1 MHAEKC
7 LYPFLTVTFVSLVIV
22 ISAISGFLVSSSFF
36 YQQQASISPPLL
48 LRGPSYP
55 PSFAYYIS
63 GGRGDRDRIIR
74 LLCAVYHPRNVYLLH
89 LSTDASEWERD
100 GLAKLA
106 LLAVPAFRVF
116 GNVHVVGKSDPNT
129 HMGSTVLAATLHAA
143 SVMLKLDDRWDW
155 FVTLSASDYPLVTQ
169 DDLSHVFSSVPRTLN
184 FIDHSSNLGWKE
196 KERVEPIV
204 VDPAT
209 YLARRAQ
216 IFHATE
222 KRKTPKSFKFFTG
235 SPWMILNRSFIEF
248 CILGWDNLPRTL
260 LLYFTNVMI
269 SQEGYFHSVICN
281 SNEFKN
287 TTINSDLR
295 YMKWDVPPQMDPR
308 YLNSSDYD
316 DIEMSGAPFARQ
328 FRKNDPVLN
337 KIDEKIL
344 RRTYGAVPGAW
355 CSGQRSFWADPCS
368 KWRNV
373 NIIRPGPRAEKF
385 EMLMKSYFE
394 EWHLNSSSC
403 N

>member
-1 MHAEKC
+1 
-7 LYPFLTVTFVSLVIV
+7 
-22 ISAISGFLVSSSFF
+22 
-36 YQQQASISPPLL
+36 
-48 LRGPSYP
+48 
-55 PSFAYYIS
+55 
-63 GGRGDRDRIIR
+63 
-74 LLCAVYHPRNVYLLH
+74 
-89 LSTDASEWERD
+89 
-100 GLAKLA
+100 
-106 LLAVPAFRVF
+106 
-116 GNVHVVGKSDPNT
+116 
-129 HMGSTVLAATLHAA
+129 
-143 SVMLKLDDRWDW
+143 
-155 FVTLSASDYPLVTQ
+155 
-169 DDLSHVFSSVPRTLN
+169 
-184 FIDHSSNLGWKE
+184 
-196 KERVEPIV
+196 
-204 VDPAT
+204 
-209 YLARRAQ
+209 
-216 IFHATE
+216 
-222 KRKTPKSFKFFTG
+222 
-235 SPWMILNRSFIEF
+235 MILNRSFIEF

-403 N
+403 NWFRLVQTPFFVSWELKKVMVDSFVLWRELVGRRYRNFSTFLKILRCKMIWWMKSLIRSNVKFAVQKRLVRIIGYL